1 MSDRAPPV
9 FDRAQTGATVLP
21 RLSGLHATGPTRGGP
36 PAEHPLAPDQ
46 NHLLE
51 LLPAADLERLLGR
64 CESVQLHLGDVLC
77 EAGVPLPFAYFPVD
91 GFISLLTRIE
101 DHPSLEV
108 GMVGRE
114 GLFGAALVLG
124 VAVSP
129 LQALVQGAGQ
139 AWRLPAAALVR
150 ELARSAALRQTL
162 HRYVYVVMAQ
172 MASSA
177 ACLRFHLIGP
187 RLARW
192 LLMSADRAHASQF
205 QVTHEFL
212 ACMLGVRRVGVTVAA
227 GELQRLGLIAYHR
240 GRVTVLDRAGLE
252 QAACPC
258 YARQHLAYQALLA

>member
-1 MSDRAPPV
+1 MLRS
-9 FDRAQTGATVLP
+9 T
-21 RLSGLHATGPTRGGP
+21 
-36 PAEHPLAPDQ
+36 PLATAQ

-51 LLPAADLERLLGR
+51 LLPDADRQRILAR
-64 CESVQLHLGDVLC
+64 CDSVQLVLGDVLC
-77 EAGVPLPFAYFPVD
+77 EAGMPLLHAYFPVD

-114 GLFGAALVLG
+114 GLFGVTLALG
-124 VAVSP
+124 VTASP
-129 LQALVQGAGQ
+129 LQALVQGTGQ
-139 AWRLPAAALVR
+139 AWRIPAASLQR
-150 ELARSAALRQTL
+150 ELARSAVLRLTV
-162 HRYVYVVMAQ
+162 HRYLSVVMVQ

-192 LLMSADRAHASQF
+192 LLMSEDRAHASRF

-227 GELQRLGLIAYHR
+227 GALQRQGLITYHR
-240 GRVTVLDRAGLE
+240 GQVTVRDRSGLE
-252 QAACPC
+252 AAACSC
-258 YARQHLAYQALLA
+258 YARQHQAYRALLG

>member
-1 MSDRAPPV
+1 M
-9 FDRAQTGATVLP
+9 AQ
-21 RLSGLHATGPTRGGP
+21 
-36 PAEHPLAPDQ
+36 DQ

-51 LLPAADLERLLGR
+51 LLPDDDRLRILAR
-64 CESVQLHLGDVLC
+64 CESVQLTLGDVLC
-77 EAGVPLPFAYFPVD
+77 EADAPLLHAYFPVD

-114 GLFGAALVLG
+114 GMFGAALALG

-139 AWRLPAAALVR
+139 AWRIPAAGLQR
-150 ELARSAALRQTL
+150 EMARSAALRQTM
-162 HRYVYVVMAQ
+162 HRYLYVVMAQ

-192 LLMSADRAHASQF
+192 LLMSADRAHASRF
-205 QVTHEFL
+205 RVTHEVL

-227 GELQRLGLIAYHR
+227 GALQRQGLIAYHR
-240 GRVTVLDRAGLE
+240 GQVTVVDRTGLE
-252 QAACPC
+252 AAACPC
-258 YARQHLAYQALLA
+258 FARQHLAYQALLS

>member
-1 MSDRAPPV
+1 MA
-9 FDRAQTGATVLP
+9 
-21 RLSGLHATGPTRGGP
+21 
-36 PAEHPLAPDQ
+36 LAQ

-51 LLPAADLERLLGR
+51 LLPDDDRQRILAR
-64 CESVQLHLGDVLC
+64 CDSVQLLLGDVLC
-77 EAGVPLPFAYFPVD
+77 EADTALRHAYFPVD

-114 GLFGAALVLG
+114 GMFGAALALG
-124 VAVSP
+124 VAASP

-139 AWRLPAAALVR
+139 AWRIPATGLQR
-150 ELARSAALRQTL
+150 EMARSAALRQTM
-162 HRYVYVVMAQ
+162 HRYLYVVMVQ

-192 LLMSADRAHASQF
+192 LLMSADRAHASRF

-227 GELQRLGLIAYHR
+227 GALQRQGLIAYHR
-240 GRVTVLDRAGLE
+240 GQVTVVDRAGLE
-252 QAACPC
+252 AAACPC
-258 YARQHLAYQALLA
+258 FARQRLAYQAMLA

>member
-1 MSDRAPPV
+1 MNPV
-9 FDRAQTGATVLP
+9 
-21 RLSGLHATGPTRGGP
+21 
-36 PAEHPLAPDQ
+36 Q

-51 LLPAADLERLLGR
+51 LLPEPDRQRILAR
-64 CESVQLHLGDVLC
+64 CDTVQLQLGEVLC
-77 EAGVPLPFAYFPVD
+77 EAAVPLAFAYFPVD

-101 DHPSLEV
+101 HHPSLEV

-114 GLFGAALVLG
+114 GMFGASIVLG

-129 LQALVQGAGQ
+129 LQALVQGNGQ

-162 HRYVYVVMAQ
+162 QRYVYVVMAQ

-192 LLMSADRAHASQF
+192 LLMSADRAHASHF
-205 QVTHEFL
+205 KVTHEFL

-227 GELQRLGLIAYHR
+227 GELQRQGLIAYHR
-240 GRVTVLDRAGLE
+240 GQVTVLDRTGLE
-252 QAACPC
+252 GAACPC
-258 YARQHLAYQALLA
+258 YARQHLAYQALLG